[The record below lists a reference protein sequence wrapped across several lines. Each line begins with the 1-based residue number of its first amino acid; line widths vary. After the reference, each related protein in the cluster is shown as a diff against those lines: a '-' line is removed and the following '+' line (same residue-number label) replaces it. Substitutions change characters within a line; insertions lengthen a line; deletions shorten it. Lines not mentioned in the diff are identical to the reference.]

1 MLELNIIGFTVPGGC
16 DFEVD
21 FCNWTNEASRDDFDW
36 LQHSGRTPST
46 KTGPSSDR
54 TEEGIKSVAF

>member
-1 MLELNIIGFTVPGGC
+1 MPGGC

-21 FCNWTNEASRDDFDW
+21 FCNWTNEAPRDDFDW
-36 LQHSGRTPST
+36 LRHSGRTPST